1 MTLIIKISSA
11 NGSVQEKCIVKEGII
26 TDNKVIWKEN

>member
-11 NGSVQEKCIVKEGII
+11 NGPVQGKCIVKEGII
-26 TDNKVIWKEN
+26 TDNKVIWKK

>member
-1 MTLIIKISSA
+1 MTIIIKVTSA

-26 TDNKVIWKEN
+26 TDNKVIWKK